1 MSFSND
7 SMSLLIEICLITYIN
22 MKLNQT
28 KMIRLGAVVAGVAV
42 LYVLFTSYS
51 GAKAAVVDKAEELG
65 GTGSMAPSSNTGP
78 YMSMPH
84 GVAGNATSVSG
95 VIQGRTPSS
104 QQTYQESTLSS
115 SELLPNGKIG
125 ADWAAVNPVGAE
137 DLKGQNFL
145 QSGYHSNI
153 NIVGISQTKRNQ
165 SYDIRSELPN
175 PQSKVGPFLNTTI
188 DPDPFK
194 ASHAVEGLT
203 A

>member
-1 MSFSND
+1 
-7 SMSLLIEICLITYIN
+7 
-22 MKLNQT
+22 
-28 KMIRLGAVVAGVAV
+28 
-42 LYVLFTSYS
+42 
-51 GAKAAVVDKAEELG
+51 
-65 GTGSMAPSSNTGP
+65 
-78 YMSMPH
+78 MSMPH
-84 GVAGNATSVSG
+84 GVAGNAVSVAGMQS
-95 VIQGRTPSS
+95 RTPSS
-104 QQTYQESTLSS
+104 QQTYTENTLAA

-125 ADWAAVNPVGAE
+125 ADIAAVNPVGAD

-145 QSGYHSNI
+145 QAGYHSNI
-153 NIVGISQTKRNQ
+153 NIVGIAQTKRNQ